1 MYFFQWSAP
10 WRRGRAD
17 LAVTLPRTG
26 CVNWH
31 VARWVATI
39 KGAKC
44 ATVLFFPSYPEEF
57 FFFFIG
63 ISNLFLLFINNFGI
77 LFVCHWKVHFLPLL
91 TKEFARYV
99 PGNNLTSFVCCK
111 EILQTFCLKK
121 NKDITRQIHFLSRL
135 ISCRDKH
142 TLNPFLPERKNIFRK
157 KSVFLG
163 NTNTPEW

>member
-1 MYFFQWSAP
+1 MQQYLSSLHTQES
-10 WRRGRAD
+10 
-17 LAVTLPRTG
+17 
-26 CVNWH
+26 
-31 VARWVATI
+31 
-39 KGAKC
+39 
-44 ATVLFFPSYPEEF
+44 F
-57 FFFFIG
+57 FFFYR
-63 ISNLFLLFINNFGI
+63 NFKSFSSVHK
-77 LFVCHWKVHFLPLL
+77 LWYFVCMSLKGTFL
-91 TKEFARYV
+91 TSKEFARYM

-135 ISCRDKH
+135 ISFRDKH

>member
-31 VARWVATI
+31 VARWVI

-57 FFFFIG
+57 FFFIE
-63 ISNLFLLFINNFGI
+63 INLFLLFINFGI

-111 EILQTFCLKK
+111 EILQTFFLKK
-121 NKDITRQIHFLSRL
+121 NKDIIRQIHFLSRL
-135 ISCRDKH
+135 ISCRDRH
-142 TLNPFLPERKNIFRK
+142 TLNPSLLDRKNIFRK
-157 KSVFLG
+157 KYVFLG